1 MRTALLFTTFVL
13 FSAFLPIQGIVIAQ
27 EQNENI
33 RVEDES
39 FKRQDLRTGET
50 FTIEGNLAA
59 IIIEGLGPILIV
71 LFIIIYAVKKRGK
84 GEKNDKN

>member
-13 FSAFLPIQGIVIAQ
+13 FSAFLPTQGIGFAQ
-27 EQNENI
+27 AQNENL

-39 FKRQDLRTGET
+39 FERKNLLTGET
-50 FTIEGNLAA
+50 FTIEGNLTA
-59 IIIEGLGPILIV
+59 IIIEGLGPFLIV